1 MGWRASSH
9 CCFTFSFLKMGW
21 KASSHCCFSFCC
33 CCFSL
38 MGHSAKPTG
47 CFRLSKHRDW
57 INCDCRLF
65 LSLLHVNCC
74 HGTSLG
80 VTGMAVV
87 LENANFRGIET
98 DFPRRKT
105 TVRGEKKSP
114 VQKEKGEK
122 RKKKKG
128 STGFS
133 SALNTRETYGTRSH
147 AAIARLGRV
156 IVNTVTRCE
165 SRGLATGLNAVI
177 LTRSALCFG

>member
-1 MGWRASSH
+1 
-9 CCFTFSFLKMGW
+9 
-21 KASSHCCFSFCC
+21 
-33 CCFSL
+33 
-38 MGHSAKPTG
+38 
-47 CFRLSKHRDW
+47 
-57 INCDCRLF
+57 
-65 LSLLHVNCC
+65 
-74 HGTSLG
+74 
-80 VTGMAVV
+80 MAIV
-87 LENANFRGIET
+87 LENANFRAIET

-122 RKKKKG
+122 RKKKKKKG

-156 IVNTVTRCE
+156 IVNTVTRCD